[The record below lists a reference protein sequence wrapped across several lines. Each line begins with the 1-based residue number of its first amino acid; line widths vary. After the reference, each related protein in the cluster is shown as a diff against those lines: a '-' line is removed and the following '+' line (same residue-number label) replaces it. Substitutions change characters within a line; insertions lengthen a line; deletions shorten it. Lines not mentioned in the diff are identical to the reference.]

1 VRGAKL
7 ALSLNRRFVMGE
19 RFVGTLAEAPIGEG
33 SPRELAEDVEDAD
46 WDLSGT
52 QLAVSRS
59 TGAAGKSRLEYP
71 VGSVLFETTGSIR
84 SPRFSRDGRRI
95 AFLEDPTGRGAG
107 GRVMVLDLDVK
118 GGATPLTEDCPSARG
133 LAWSPTGT
141 EVWFA
146 AGASRTTRA
155 LRGVSLAGRQR
166 LILQTP
172 ASLTLWDI
180 GVDGR
185 VLLARDEERTA
196 LVGVPPGQ
204 TGERDLSWFDTSGLS
219 DLSEDGQMLLFDDRY
234 GVYIRRTDGSA
245 PVHLGLKEGFGDDF
259 SPDGRKV
266 LATTASGGQLVVL
279 PTGRGGDPVLLP
291 RHGIASYRGACWF
304 PDGVRILFNGIKPG
318 GNLRAYVQDLGGD
331 PPRPLTP
338 ENTWVL
344 SISPDG
350 EWAAAITPDQGISLW
365 PVAGGEPRL
374 VASSQPGD
382 RPVAWSAD
390 GRSLWVFHRGEMPA
404 EVSLLD
410 VASGHRRL
418 WKKLSPP
425 DSSGVY
431 SISDFKVTKDGSSY
445 FYSYKRVLSQ
455 LYAAK
460 GLR

>member
-1 VRGAKL
+1 
-7 ALSLNRRFVMGE
+7 
-19 RFVGTLAEAPIGEG
+19 
-33 SPRELAEDVEDAD
+33 
-46 WDLSGT
+46 
-52 QLAVSRS
+52 
-59 TGAAGKSRLEYP
+59 
-71 VGSVLFETTGSIR
+71 
-84 SPRFSRDGRRI
+84 
-95 AFLEDPTGRGAG
+95 
-107 GRVMVLDLDVK
+107 
-118 GGATPLTEDCPSARG
+118 
-133 LAWSPTGT
+133 
-141 EVWFA
+141 
-146 AGASRTTRA
+146 
-155 LRGVSLAGRQR
+155 VSLAGRQR

-291 RHGIASYRGACWF
+291 RHGIASYRGAYWF
-304 PDGVRILFNGIKPG
+304 PDGLRVLFNGIRPG